1 MSATIDEYIMA
12 GLCVL
17 PFILAAGWIA
27 WALRSDRKT
36 GE

>member
-1 MSATIDEYIMA
+1 MTATIDEYILA

-27 WALRSDRKT
+27 WPLN
-36 GE
+36 